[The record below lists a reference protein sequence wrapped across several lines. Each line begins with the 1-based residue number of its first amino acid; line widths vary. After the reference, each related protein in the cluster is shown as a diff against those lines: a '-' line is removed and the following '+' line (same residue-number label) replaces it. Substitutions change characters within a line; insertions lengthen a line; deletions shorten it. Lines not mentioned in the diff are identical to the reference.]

1 MSDELDKLWESF
13 EQLGDQAQAIPFSML
28 YPLSDLTGEQRVKFG
43 AAWPTLPASTRRR
56 LLDTLVE
63 LTEANFQVNFDAVF
77 RLCLDDPDA
86 ETRALAIKGLWENT
100 SASLVG
106 PLIAKLRADPSVQ
119 VRAAAASA
127 LGRFMLAAELEE
139 LAQPIQAR
147 IMSELITTIHLASE
161 SVEVRRRAVESVAY
175 ACTSEIHDILEV
187 AYYDDDDRMRLS
199 AVTGMGRSC
208 DQRWADVILEE
219 MDSDS
224 PAMRYEAAWAS
235 GELMLRSSVPVLARL
250 MHDPDHQVREASIWA
265 LGQIGGATAKD
276 VLVDAYDDA
285 DDDTRDAL
293 GEALSELALLEGN
306 LDLALYEL
314 QGDSGIDLPNGGFS
328 HSTSEEELEQSRG
341 DWDFYES

>member
-1 MSDELDKLWESF
+1 MSVELDKLWESI
-13 EQLGDQAQAIPFSML
+13 EQLGDQVQAIPYSIL
-28 YPLSDLTGEQRVKFG
+28 YPLSDLTGKARIGFG
-43 AAWPTLPASTRRR
+43 ATWPTLPTPTRRR
-56 LLDTLVE
+56 LLTTLVE
-63 LTEANFQVNFDAVF
+63 LAEANFQVNFDAIF
-77 RLCLDDPDA
+77 DLCLDDPDP
-86 ETRALAIKGLWENT
+86 ESRVLAIEGLCENT
-100 SASLVG
+100 NASLVG
-106 PLIAKLRADPSVQ
+106 PLLAKLRADPSVQ

-139 LAQPIQAR
+139 LAQPVQVR
-147 IMSELITTIHLASE
+147 IMTELLTTIHLASE

-175 ACTSEIHDILEV
+175 ACTSEVHDILEM

-208 DQRWADVILEE
+208 DERWAGVILKE

-250 MHDPDHQVREASIWA
+250 IHDSDQQVRDASIWA
-265 LGQIGGATAKD
+265 LGQIGGSAAKNA
-276 VLVDAYDDA
+276 LIDAYDEA
-285 DDDTRDAL
+285 DDDTQNAL

-314 QGDSGIDLPNGGFS
+314 QQGQGNDLSDGEFS
-328 HSTSEEELEQSRG
+328 LPASEE
-341 DWDFYES
+341 DFRDLRED